1 MGAIRKYAVWLW
13 KNSAGVRGALAANV
27 LLGITHVVLNL
38 YFIFICK
45 RIVDV
50 ATGDYVTG
58 QRGKMLLAWA
68 IVMAVV
74 ILVRL
79 VVGAMNTRLEALTSS
94 KMNFLIRKRVYSML
108 LLSQWQ
114 GREKFHSGDTLNRMM
129 TDVDTVTRIICSDSP
144 ALITTLFQLVAAF
157 FFLCTM
163 DWRLASVIVLITPV
177 FLGLSKVF
185 ARKMRTLTKDIRE
198 SESKVQSHIQESI
211 QHKTLIQS
219 LQKNDLMEGQLDDIQ
234 AVEYG
239 QVMRRANFNVVARL
253 IVGATFSFGYMA
265 AFLWGATGIFRGTI
279 TFGVMTAFLQLV
291 GQIQNP
297 TMRLTRQIPSF
308 IYATSS
314 IDRIMELSDAP
325 MEERGED
332 IMLSGVGGVSISGMT
347 FRYPDGEGN
356 VLEDITY
363 DFPPHSRTAVVGE
376 TGVGKSTMIKL
387 MLSLLR
393 PTSGSIS
400 IYDGDSSVEVSPMT
414 RANFAYVPQGNTLFS
429 GTIRENLL
437 LGNPD
442 ATEEMLWDVLGTA
455 AADFVK
461 DLPGGLDA
469 SCGEHGT
476 GLSEGQAQRIA
487 IARGLLRPG
496 SILLLDEFSSSLDP
510 ETEALLMRRLMS
522 VSDNKTLIFITHRE
536 KIAEYCDRVLSLKG
550 NRQA

>member
-1 MGAIRKYAVWLW
+1 MGAIRKYAAWLW

-27 LLGITHVVLNL
+27 LLGIAHVALNL

-50 ATGDYVTG
+50 ATGDYATG
-58 QRGKMLLAWA
+58 QRGKTLLAWA

-185 ARKMRTLTKDIRE
+185 ARRMRTLTKDIRE

-239 QVMRRANFNVVARL
+239 QVMKRANF
-253 IVGATFSFGYMA
+253 GATFSFGYMA

-442 ATEEMLWDVLGTA
+442 ATEEMLWNVLGTA

-550 NRQA
+550 NRQAT